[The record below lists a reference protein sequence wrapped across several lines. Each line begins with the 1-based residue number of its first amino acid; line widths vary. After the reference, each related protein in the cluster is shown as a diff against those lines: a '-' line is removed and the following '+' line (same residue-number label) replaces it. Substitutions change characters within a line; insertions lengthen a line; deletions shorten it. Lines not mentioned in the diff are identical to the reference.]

1 MRLID
6 ADDLRRVFDE
16 CVWNSAISEVDDAP
30 TAYDVK
36 AVIEEL
42 EHNVKYYSD
51 SNVWTLAVPINVA
64 IEIVKRGGIK

>member
-16 CVWNSAISEVDDAP
+16 CVWNDAVLEVDEAP

-36 AVIEEL
+36 AVIGEL
-42 EHNVKYYSD
+42 FHSAHDMWGLNIIKLED
-51 SNVWTLAVPINVA
+51 AM
-64 IEIVKRGGIK
+64 EIVKRGGVRK

>member
-36 AVIEEL
+36 AVIREL
-42 EHNVKYYSD
+42 EEKRNNALYYHEIE
-51 SNVWTLAVPINVA
+51 AYNVA
-64 IEIVKRGGIK
+64 IEIAKRGGIK